1 VIALGPQADAVIGT
15 GLTGKDPTGPD
26 SPFQRII
33 ELGGALAG
41 LGVSFNYMNMIH
53 VVDSRYR
60 EHYPFEIYSR
70 SMYTA
75 DTIDAAGCRHTVVM
89 ARHAQ

>member
-1 VIALGPQADAVIGT
+1 
-15 GLTGKDPTGPD
+15 
-26 SPFQRII
+26 
-33 ELGGALAG
+33 
-41 LGVSFNYMNMIH
+41 MNMIH